1 MNRKFNQKKKTQYS
15 ILDKPLLAIQHS
27 MNRGLAKTCAHCF
40 KFLGSLEEQLY
51 FFYEDLGIKDHQF
64 PFK

>member
-1 MNRKFNQKKKTQYS
+1 
-15 ILDKPLLAIQHS
+15 